1 MRISPLLTLG
11 FTSAGMLAWFWCS
24 AEALSAANSDTLPP
38 EAISRTEAFIAK
50 ATVDDFKSQAQP
62 LLSDPPAPNF
72 YLPSLGHVASP
83 QVLHTSTALD
93 LLPMGSLD
101 QNVISFSVTEPSQT
115 QIRRVVAQSL
125 LESSVET
132 AEPDASEVLL
142 DANQL
147 DGFSLLSA
155 GVDENYVL
163 GAGDII
169 SVDFFNVPEY
179 SGQHRIST
187 GGTINLP
194 LIGRTNIRGLS
205 VGQAAEMIAS
215 LYLSQ
220 LQSPIVTINVI
231 QQRPLQVAISGEIV
245 QPGLYTLSGTGQEH
259 PRLFQ
264 ALQQAGGVTQAANL
278 TQIEVRR
285 KDSNGT
291 RTISRID
298 LLSLLQNGDI
308 DQNIFLQDGDAIV
321 IPSSTQLDRVALDQ
335 LAGSN
340 LRANTNQPVD
350 IAVIGEVTQPG
361 PYRMTSEGGSAT
373 LVQAL
378 QKAGGITASA
388 DLRKVQLRRQTRQG
402 TEQVFDINLWSLLQ
416 NGDLSQDLVLQQ
428 GDTLLVPTASE
439 LSVDDLTS
447 LAASSLSSGTIQVNV
462 VGEVESP
469 GQLEVSANTSFN
481 QALLAS
487 GGVNRRARSEATLVR
502 FNPNGTVDRQD
513 IDIDLSQDINPETN
527 PILRPNDVIVVGR
540 SGKAAFDDSISG
552 FARSFN
558 LVWPFLLLL

>member
-1 MRISPLLTLG
+1 MRISPLFTLG
-11 FTSAGMLAWFWCS
+11 STSVGMIFWFWYSAG
-24 AEALSAANSDTLPP
+24 ALSAAASKTP
-38 EAISRTEAFIAK
+38 EANPVSRRVERLIAE
-50 ATVDDFKSQAQP
+50 ATVNNLQPQAYPVISSWPEPSIYSNPKKSFSAEVLPTPIVSEVSLIQNLEGAAFSVLAEPDQAQ
-62 LLSDPPAPNF
+62 
-72 YLPSLGHVASP
+72 VK
-83 QVLHTSTALD
+83 T
-93 LLPMGSLD
+93 
-101 QNVISFSVTEPSQT
+101 I
-115 QIRRVVAQSL
+115 VAQSL
-125 LESSVET
+125 AEDSVEAAIELT
-132 AEPDASEVLL
+132 GPEVLQ
-142 DANQL
+142 DSGQP

-169 SVDFFNVPEY
+169 AVDFFNVPEY

-194 LIGRTNIRGLS
+194 LIGRAYIRGLS
-205 VGQAAEMIAS
+205 VGQAGDAIAS
-215 LYLSQ
+215 RYLSQ

-245 QPGLYTLSGTGQEH
+245 QPGLYSLGGTGQEH

-285 KDSNGT
+285 KEIDGT
-291 RTISRID
+291 RTTNTIN

-321 IPSSTQLDRVALDQ
+321 IPSSTELDRVALNQ

-350 IAVIGEVTQPG
+350 IAVVGEVTQPG
-361 PYRMTSEGGSAT
+361 PYRMTTEGGSAT

-402 TEQVFDINLWSLLQ
+402 TEQVFDIDLWELLQ
-416 NGDLSQDLVLQQ
+416 SGDLSQDLALQQ

-447 LAASSLSSGTIQVNV
+447 LAASSLSSGTIRVNV

-469 GQLEVSANTSFN
+469 GGLEVSANTSFN

-487 GGVNRRARSEATLVR
+487 GGLNRRAQPEATLVR
-502 FNPNGTVDRQD
+502 FNPNGTVDRQS
-513 IDIDLSQDINPETN
+513 IDIDLSQDINPDTN

-552 FARSFN
+552 LSRTFN